1 MPKEPS
7 VTPLS
12 ETFKK
17 REVERMHEAV
27 RKARELGPAST
38 YKRKEKN
45 VDPERRTK
53 EKEDPQEAEARNE
66 REETTQE
73 QKGLEALGRE
83 GALGVEEQTHGE

>member
-1 MPKEPS
+1 
-7 VTPLS
+7 
-12 ETFKK
+12 
-17 REVERMHEAV
+17 MHEAV

-53 EKEDPQEAEARNE
+53 AKEDPREVEARNE

-83 GALGVEEQTHGE
+83 GALGVEEQYTRAR